1 MPTLEPE
8 QRAKV
13 IDDLIKTL
21 SPQAQTAAQ
30 LWLQAICTAMGER
43 ARLRG
48 QRPNF
53 GPSSAKEL
61 LFVAI
66 QKGLIK

>member
-8 QRAKV
+8 QKAQA
-13 IDDLIKTL
+13 IDELINTL
-21 SPQAQTAAQ
+21 SPQAQTAVA
-30 LWLQAICTAMGER
+30 LWVQAICAAMGER